1 MLPFFG
7 ILLPKGFTISIAD
20 RSIGPLVADPQDAF
34 AGYRLATDGI
44 AYSRSGPVISVY
56 GAIASE
62 WLVPANATEAD
73 LYECFAT
80 LNSGTLTSGTTGSW
94 LALTA
99 DRTWTVDRTTIGINS
114 AQITV
119 QIRLIGT
126 TATLDSAVI
135 TMSAEV
141 TT

>member
-7 ILLPKGFTISIAD
+7 LTLPSGFSVNIAD
-20 RSIGPLVADPQDAF
+20 VTITYTTADPADAF
-34 AGYRLATDGI
+34 TGYRLGTDGI
-44 AYSRSGPVISVY
+44 TSNRAGNSGSSYINDPRGWLEPRD
-56 GAIASE
+56 GAA
-62 WLVPANATEAD
+62 AD
-73 LYECFAT
+73 SYECFAT

-99 DRTWTVDRTTIGINS
+99 DRTWTVDQTVVGIKQ

-126 TATLDSAVI
+126 ATVLDTAVI
-135 TMSAEV
+135 TFYAQVEL
-141 TT
+141 